1 MKNNIN
7 WEKIGDKCFKI
18 YNIAYKLNPITTGY
32 WPLHMWALTAPINEM
47 LNFSKT
53 NENCS
58 EYDKLMLEKA
68 IKQCDN
74 VINTNKNTNW
84 GINSEKIIKELP
96 WFYKKIKELQA
107 LCQKELTKIEG
118 KTKHSKK

>member
-1 MKNNIN
+1 MI
-7 WEKIGDKCFKI
+7 
-18 YNIAYKLNPITTGY
+18 
-32 WPLHMWALTAPINEM
+32 
-47 LNFSKT
+47 NFSKT

-96 WFYKKIKELQA
+96 WFFKKIRELQA
-107 LCQKELTKIEG
+107 LCQKELTKLEG
-118 KTKHSKK
+118 QTKHSKK